1 MLLFFGLLYAA
12 LSFSPRPATVAGGA
26 LVLKL
31 DGAIVEQP
39 QPQNPLDLVAGSNSI
54 LREFRL
60 RDVIHAIET
69 AADDQKVKAI
79 VLDLDNFMGGG
90 QVALSRVGEALD
102 AARAAKKPVLAFATA
117 YTDDSYQLAAH
128 ASEIWRSEEH
138 TSELQSLMRNSYAFF
153 CLKKKK

>member
-39 QPQNPLDLVAGSNSI
+39 QPQHPLDLVAGSNSI
-54 LREFRL
+54 LRAFRL

-69 AADDQKVKAI
+69 AADDQKVTAI
-79 VLDLDNFMGGG
+79 VLALDNLMGGR
-90 QVALSRVGEALD
+90 QAALSSVREALD
-102 AARAAKKPVLAFATA
+102 AARPEQKPALPFATA
-117 YTDDSYQLAAH
+117 ST
-128 ASEIWRSEEH
+128 R
-138 TSELQSLMRNSYAFF
+138 
-153 CLKKKK
+153 

>member
-12 LSFSPRPATVAGGA
+12 LPFSPRPATVAGGA

-31 DGAIVEQP
+31 DGALVEQP

-69 AADDQKVKAI
+69 AADEQKVKTI
-79 VLDLDNFMGGG
+79 VLDLENG
-90 QVALSRVGEALD
+90 
-102 AARAAKKPVLAFATA
+102 
-117 YTDDSYQLAAH
+117 
-128 ASEIWRSEEH
+128 SEED
-138 TSELQSLMRNSYAFF
+138 TTELQSLMRISYDTF
-153 CLKKKK
+153 CLKKKKKTHTT